1 MELKLRVLGI
11 FMLLVWL
18 TPACSSYSSDLALK
32 SESAIDAEPV
42 LLQAVEQLMG
52 LESASF
58 SLNHIKGSTVLMPG
72 VLMTKIS
79 GEVSIPNRSR
89 VTVEAQIQFP
99 KSYVEIDI
107 VRIQE
112 TAYMTSIFGGD
123 WNQIPA
129 ESLPFNLSGLGLT
142 MAEIVDAIQKP
153 KILGDERLNGIDT
166 LRIGGMINSKDLVKL
181 VPGAEGTVRVDL
193 ELWINREDGLLQRAL
208 IAGQV
213 VPTDDVDTIRDL
225 VLKNINQP
233 VVIDAPIETIG

>member
-18 TPACSSYSSDLALK
+18 TAACSSDSSDLALK
-32 SESAIDAEPV
+32 SESGIDAEPV

-58 SLNHIKGSTVLMPG
+58 SLNHIKGSTVLMPR
-72 VLMTKIS
+72 VLITKIS
-79 GEVSIPNRSR
+79 GEVSIPDRSR
-89 VTVEAQIQFP
+89 VTVEAQIEFP

-112 TAYMTSIFGGD
+112 TAYMTNIFGGD

-129 ESLPFNLSGLGLT
+129 ESLPFNLSRLGLT

-153 KILGDERLNGIDT
+153 KILGEERLNGIDT

-181 VPGAEGTVRVDL
+181 VPGAEGNVRVDL

-233 VVIDAPIETIG
+233 VVIDAPIETKG

>member
-1 MELKLRVLGI
+1 MELKLKALGI
-11 FMLLVWL
+11 FILLVWL
-18 TPACSSYSSDLALK
+18 TAACSSDSSDRALK
-32 SESAIDAEPV
+32 SGSVIEAEPV

-58 SLNHIKGSTVLMPG
+58 SLSHLKGSTILMPG

-79 GEVSIPNRSR
+79 GEVSIPDRSR
-89 VTVEAQIQFP
+89 VTVEAQIEFP

-181 VPGAEGTVRVDL
+181 VPGAEGNVRVDL

>member
-1 MELKLRVLGI
+1 MELKLRALGI
-11 FMLLVWL
+11 FLLLVWL
-18 TPACSSYSSDLALK
+18 IAACSPDSDERALK
-32 SESAIDAEPV
+32 NESAINADLV
-42 LLQAVEQLMG
+42 LLQAVEQLIG

-58 SLNHIKGSTVLMPG
+58 SLSHLKGSTVLMPG

-79 GEVSIPNRSR
+79 GEVSIPDRSR
-89 VTVEAQIQFP
+89 VTVEAQIEFP

-153 KILGDERLNGIDT
+153 KILDEERLNGINT

-181 VPGAEGTVRVDL
+181 VPGAEGDVRVDL
-193 ELWINREDGLLQRAL
+193 KLWINREDGLLQRAQ
-208 IAGQV
+208 IAGRV
-213 VPTDDVDTIRDL
+213 VPTDDVGTIRDL
-225 VLKNINQP
+225 ILKNINQP
-233 VVIDAPIETIG
+233 VVIDAPIETMD